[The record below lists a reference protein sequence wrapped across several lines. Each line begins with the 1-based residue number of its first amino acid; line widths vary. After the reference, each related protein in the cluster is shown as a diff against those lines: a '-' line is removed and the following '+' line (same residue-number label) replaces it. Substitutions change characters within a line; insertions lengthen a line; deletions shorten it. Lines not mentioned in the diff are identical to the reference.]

1 MTMQTNPRRTNG
13 HDTVIELRVD
23 DGWAVEDLQT
33 CEECDEARLVLT
45 ETIARIEEQLL
56 EAKQKLGATGEYANG
71 EWYRRAKTALRYK
84 KAALQAVQNRQA
96 QIRRAQKQDAQQT
109 RDRMLL
115 DLIREKYPEQFKA
128 ACELFQ
134 LLHPELRQI

>member
-1 MTMQTNPRRTNG
+1 MEKTVQPRRTNG

-23 DGWAVEDLQT
+23 DGWTVEDLQT

-56 EAKQKLGATGEYANG
+56 EAKQKLGATGEYANSD
-71 EWYRRAKTALRYK
+71 WYRRAKTALRYK
-84 KAALQAVQNRQA
+84 KAALQAVQNRRA
-96 QIRRAQKQDAQQT
+96 QIRQTQKGMAQQT

-134 LLHPELRQI
+134 LLHPNLGP

>member
-1 MTMQTNPRRTNG
+1 MSMQTTPRRTNG

-56 EAKQKLGATGEYANG
+56 EAKQRFGAKGEYAPSDWYNG
-71 EWYRRAKTALRYK
+71 AAVQEGRTAGSSESPSANSPRAKTGCAADQRPNASGSDPGEIPRTIQSGLRTVSALTPK
-84 KAALQAVQNRQA
+84 
-96 QIRRAQKQDAQQT
+96 
-109 RDRMLL
+109 
-115 DLIREKYPEQFKA
+115 
-128 ACELFQ
+128 
-134 LLHPELRQI
+134 